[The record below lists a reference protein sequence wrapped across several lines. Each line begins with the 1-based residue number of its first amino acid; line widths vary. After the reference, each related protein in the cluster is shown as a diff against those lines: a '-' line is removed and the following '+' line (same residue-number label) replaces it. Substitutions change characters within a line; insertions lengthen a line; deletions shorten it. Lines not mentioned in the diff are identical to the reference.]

1 MIDATS
7 EALRDG
13 ENKFMDF
20 SNVLLICDISD
31 TNLNFFDR
39 DNNIVSDVPKGKVYI
54 TGYVP
59 IREGATAGDKFR
71 LKLDST
77 EIGLEVEGIAKDAL
91 FGSAMMANPRLLM
104 NHEDFE
110 TLLKDETIST
120 YRIGHIYYID
130 SDDTSALESDISG
143 LSDIYFSGS
152 NAMIKT
158 TYIMNTLVAM
168 VILVISIGLII
179 VSFVVLK
186 FTIRFTI
193 QKNFVRSA

>member
-1 MIDATS
+1 
-7 EALRDG
+7 
-13 ENKFMDF
+13 
-20 SNVLLICDISD
+20 
-31 TNLNFFDR
+31 
-39 DNNIVSDVPKGKVYI
+39 
-54 TGYVP
+54 
-59 IREGATAGDKFR
+59 
-71 LKLDST
+71 
-77 EIGLEVEGIAKDAL
+77 
-91 FGSAMMANPRLLM
+91 MMANPRLLM

-130 SDDTSALESDISG
+130 SDNTSALESDISG
-143 LSDIYFSGS
+143 LSGIYFSGS

-193 QKNFVRSA
+193 SEEFREIGVMKAVGLPNTSIRSCIS

>member
-1 MIDATS
+1 MNVILLIFVILCSTFAAASVNNIIAVTGGLDYYFEKAGMADYYLFAHDGNGEGTVENLLETSANVKDWRSEKMIDATS

-13 ENKFMDF
+13 GNKFMDF

-91 FGSAMMANPRLLM
+91 FGSAMMANPR
-104 NHEDFE
+104 
-110 TLLKDETIST
+110 
-120 YRIGHIYYID
+120 
-130 SDDTSALESDISG
+130 G
-143 LSDIYFSGS
+143 L
-152 NAMIKT
+152 
-158 TYIMNTLVAM
+158 
-168 VILVISIGLII
+168 
-179 VSFVVLK
+179 
-186 FTIRFTI
+186 
-193 QKNFVRSA
+193 